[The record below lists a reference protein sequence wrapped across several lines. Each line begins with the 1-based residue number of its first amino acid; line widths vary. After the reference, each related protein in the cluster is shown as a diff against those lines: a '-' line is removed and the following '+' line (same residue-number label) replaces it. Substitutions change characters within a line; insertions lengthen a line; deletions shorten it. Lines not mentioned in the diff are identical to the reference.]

1 MLNNT
6 LPDVIV
12 AGVLNNVSDVVQYR
26 RRPVATVGA
35 ERVGDCRV
43 AVGVE
48 SQRLVGTQRR
58 PRY

>member
-35 ERVGDCRV
+35 ERVSNGWV
-43 AVGVE
+43 AV
-48 SQRLVGTQRR
+48 SIKA
-58 PRY
+58 